1 MYEVY
6 ILNRPVRFAADVDET
21 TEGLVLREPSDQVLR
36 GLPALLKAEP
46 GVERVMLVSAQLE
59 QLWMRFCLGYK
70 ETLAAGCIVENNRGE
85 MLWIE
90 RKGKW
95 DLPKGKVEPGEAI
108 EVAAVREVMEE
119 TGIGALELVEDL
131 GATYHTYEMNGQVEL
146 KTTFWFRARHAGD
159 DTPGVPQAEE
169 GITAIRW
176 VAQPVPEEMLA
187 GTFASLRK
195 LVENAGGG

>member
-6 ILNRPVRFAADVDET
+6 ILNRPVCFAADADESAA
-21 TEGLVLREPSDQVLR
+21 GLVLREPTDPVLR
-36 GLPALLKAEP
+36 GLPALLRSEP
-46 GVERVMLVSAQLE
+46 TVERVVLVSAQLE

-70 ETLAAGCIVENNRGE
+70 ETLAAGCIVENERGE

-95 DLPKGKVEPGEAI
+95 DLPKGKVEPGEGI
-108 EVAAVREVMEE
+108 EAAAVREVMEE
-119 TGIGALELVEDL
+119 TGIGELELVGDL

-146 KTTFWFRARHAGD
+146 KTTFWFRARHRGA
-159 DTPGVPQAEE
+159 DTVGVPQAEE

-176 VAQPVPEEMLA
+176 VSQPIPEEMLT

-195 LVENAGGG
+195 LVEGIPPR

>member
-1 MYEVY
+1 MISHMPAVNS
-6 ILNRPVRFAADVDET
+6 LATAPSAAPTRVT
-21 TEGLVLREPSDQVLR
+21 R
-36 GLPALLKAEP
+36 LL
-46 GVERVMLVSAQLE
+46 GER
-59 QLWMRFCLGYK
+59 
-70 ETLAAGCIVENNRGE
+70 
-85 MLWIE
+85 
-90 RKGKW
+90 
-95 DLPKGKVEPGEAI
+95 
-108 EVAAVREVMEE
+108 
-119 TGIGALELVEDL
+119 LELVEDL

-195 LVENAGGG
+195 LVEDAGGG